1 MPRSGTTLVEQILD
15 SHPDCVGAGELDDLA
30 AIARNIDARP
40 GGVARLDRKV
50 GRRLADRYLER
61 LRVIGGAA
69 ARVCDKQ
76 PTNFRHLGLVA
87 RLLPGARVVHCVRD
101 PLDTCL
107 SCYFQ
112 NFSGAIRFASDLADL
127 GAYFRDYDRLMAHWR
142 RVLPVPAVH
151 LSYEALVDDRARLAR
166 ELIAFVGL
174 LWHDAC
180 LAYEH
185 DPRAVLTASNLRIRE
200 PV

>member
-1 MPRSGTTLVEQILD
+1 M
-15 SHPDCVGAGELDDLA
+15 
-30 AIARNIDARP
+30 
-40 GGVARLDRKV
+40 

-76 PTNFRHLGLVA
+76 PTNFRRLGLVA

-112 NFSGAIRFASDLADL
+112 NFSGAIGFASDLADL

-142 RVLPVPAVH
+142 RVLPVPIFD
-151 LSYEALVDDRARLAR
+151 LRYEALVDDRERVTR
-166 ELIAFVGL
+166 ELVAFAGL
-174 LWHDAC
+174 PWDDAC
-180 LAYEH
+180 LAYERN
-185 DPRAVLTASNLRIRE
+185 PRAVRTASDIQVRE
-200 PV
+200 PIYRSSMARWRHYEREIGPLRDALGDLAD